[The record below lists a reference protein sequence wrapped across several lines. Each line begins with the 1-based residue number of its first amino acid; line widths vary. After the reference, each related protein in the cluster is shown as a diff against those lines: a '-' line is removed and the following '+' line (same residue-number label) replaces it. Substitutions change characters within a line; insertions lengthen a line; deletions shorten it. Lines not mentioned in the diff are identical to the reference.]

1 MENTRR
7 LVQQSVYL
15 SLVSNL
21 SMAILG
27 ISVGLWIQSDA
38 VMLDGFFNTVNLIM
52 GCATLYITR
61 LLQKPEGKQFNF
73 GYTGFVPLLN
83 LCKGLLVFGVSIF
96 AFTGSLGA
104 LFHGGVPAKTGSAVI
119 YAAIAATVCLIV
131 ALIQKNLA
139 HRTQSPI
146 VIVDAQNWLI
156 NGMISLAVGLAFG
169 FATWLGTTPFKAFVP
184 YSDPSIVI
192 ILVLIS
198 FPLPISV
205 ILSSVKQLMLG
216 APRKQLQQK
225 VYSIIQESIKAYPCE
240 RYVLRMAETGSVL
253 YLHFYWLLP
262 NADRSIPLAK
272 LDRIRLEINQIL
284 QQEFPEMIVDLI
296 FTQDQ
301 QWFTK
306 MNEERGSESLQP
318 ELSINP

>member
-1 MENTRR
+1 MST
-7 LVQQSVYL
+7 
-15 SLVSNL
+15 NL

-27 ISVGLWIQSDA
+27 IGVGLWIESDA

-52 GCATLYITR
+52 ACATLYISR

-104 LFHGGVPAKTGSAVI
+104 LFHGGVPAKTGTAVI

-131 ALIQKNLA
+131 ALIQRNLA
-139 HRTQSPI
+139 NKTQSPI

-156 NGMISLAVGLAFG
+156 NGMISLAVGIAFG

-184 YSDPSIVI
+184 YSDPTIVI

-198 FPLPISV
+198 FPIPISV
-205 ILSSVKQLMLG
+205 ILTSVKQLMLG
-216 APRKQLQQK
+216 APRKDLQQRI
-225 VYSIIQESIKAYPCE
+225 YSIIQEGIKAYPCE
-240 RYVLRMAETGSVL
+240 RYVLRMAETGSVI

-262 NADRSIPLAK
+262 SNHQGMPLTE
-272 LDRIRLEINQIL
+272 LDRIRQEINQLL
-284 QQEFPEMIVDLI
+284 QQEFPEMIIDLI

-301 QWFTK
+301 GWFTM
-306 MNEERGSESLQP
+306 MNEERGSQSLQP
-318 ELSINP
+318 ELSINS